1 VSLTE
6 KIIDEINKNPELGQR
21 LRKIL
26 EVEALN
32 QILAE
37 EKSIREYITLMTNE
51 QKNLRQDF
59 NSMMAEQAKLRQE
72 VVALRQDFNSMM
84 AEQAKLRQEVVALR
98 QDFNEMLRQLNQ
110 LRSHQV
116 KADEKLDS
124 MLSGMLNGFGE
135 MSKFAGVSFEEFT
148 RHFMEKYLK
157 GMKIL
162 PENKKLV
169 AKTIDSE
176 EIDIFCDSPVI
187 VGEVTASASSAEEA
201 DKLLRKAELVQNKLG
216 KVPIKYLIILTTT
229 KETYAKLQQ
238 VCRENAI
245 ELIVGKVTKNK

>member
-1 VSLTE
+1 MSLTE

-21 LRKIL
+21 VRKIL

-51 QKNLRQDF
+51 QKN
-59 NSMMAEQAKLRQE
+59 
-72 VVALRQDFNSMM
+72 LRQDFNSMM